1 MNRRLGA
8 GLLVAVGTILVL
20 FGLLFLV
27 GSAGKGRRLAVAA
40 VSLAFGGVT
49 AGFGVRAW
57 RRADE
62 LLPER
67 LEAAILDLAKRED
80 GEISREEIDAALGW
94 RAPWAGPALDRL
106 VLDGRC
112 RRETRDGTSY
122 FIFPEIRP
130 RLFLLVC
137 EYCGAEYPLS
147 SNVTSCPACGGP
159 VSRRVVSRSLAGKDT
174 FSMDESEPDD
184 GDPPPA

>member
-1 MNRRLGA
+1 MGA
-8 GLLVAVGTILVL
+8 GLMVGAGTILIL

-27 GSAGKGRRLAVAA
+27 GSAGKARRLAVAA
-40 VSLAFGGVT
+40 VSLALGGVT
-49 AGFGVRAW
+49 AGFGARGWKRAG
-57 RRADE
+57 E

-94 RAPWAGPALDRL
+94 RAPFAGPVLDRL

-112 RRETRDGTSY
+112 RRTARGGTSY
-122 FIFPEIRP
+122 FIFPEIQP

-137 EYCGAEYPLS
+137 AYCGAEYPLS
-147 SNVTSCPACGGP
+147 SGVESCPKCGGP
-159 VSRRVVSRSLAGKDT
+159 VSRRVVSRSLAGGET
-174 FSMDESEPDD
+174 FSMDGPGD
-184 GDPPPA
+184 GPGAAKDPHEV

>member
-1 MNRRLGA
+1 LRA
-8 GLLVAVGTILVL
+8 GLTVTLGTILIL

-27 GSAGKGRRLAVAA
+27 GSAGKARRLAVAA
-40 VSLAFGGVT
+40 VSLALGGAT
-49 AGFGVRAW
+49 AGFGIRAW

-67 LEAAILDLAKRED
+67 LEARILALAKRED

-94 RAPWAGPALDRL
+94 RAPFAGKVLDRL
-106 VLDGRC
+106 VLDGKC
-112 RRETRDGTSY
+112 RRIARGGT
-122 FIFPEIRP
+122 FHFLFPEIQP

-147 SNVTSCPACGGP
+147 SGVTSCPTCGGP
-159 VSRRVVSRSLAGKDT
+159 VARRVVARSLAGGET
-174 FSMDESEPDD
+174 FSMDAPED
-184 GDPPPA
+184 GEATDGGT